1 MKLFSLLKKI
11 NLYFGVFFI
20 FGLCSIQS
28 IAQEYPT
35 KPITLVVGFGPGG
48 NADIV
53 ARLLAQKLST
63 ELPQPVLVENK
74 GGAGGLLANDS
85 VAKSTPDGYRLS
97 LISGAFP
104 SQAAVMNKLPF
115 DPMGDFSWV
124 STFISYPMVIVVN
137 SESPIKTLNELIK
150 YARENPKKLNYPT
163 PGNGSL
169 FHLTTE
175 YFSSTAGIDMTHI
188 PFKGGSPQLNE
199 LLAGRLDVMFD
210 TFAVVQPH
218 LISGKLRAIAVTSE
232 KRMSQL
238 PNIPAV
244 AETFP
249 GFEASSFL
257 GIAGPKGLS
266 PEIISKLNASIHA
279 AVIKNDVRLRFSE
292 LGGQVWIG
300 SPKEMAEY
308 VAQSIQKWKR
318 VVSEKSIKFD

>member
-1 MKLFSLLKKI
+1 MKLISLLNKAY
-11 NLYFGVFFI
+11 LYI
-20 FGLCSIQS
+20 GLCIILGGSIFQS
-28 IAQEYPT
+28 IAQEYPS
-35 KPITLVVGFGPGG
+35 KPINIVVGFGPGG

-63 ELPQPVLVENK
+63 ELSQPVVVENK
-74 GGAGGLLANDS
+74 GGAGGMLASDT
-85 VAKSTPDGYRLS
+85 VAKASPDGYRLS
-97 LISGAFP
+97 LVSGAFP

-115 DPMGDFSWV
+115 DPMNDFSWI

-137 SESPIKTLNELIK
+137 SESSFKNLNDLIK
-150 YARENPKKLNYPT
+150 YAKENPKKLNYPS

-169 FHLTTE
+169 FHLATE
-175 YFSSTAGIDMTHI
+175 YFSSAAGIDMTHI

-238 PNIPAV
+238 PNVPAV
-244 AETFP
+244 AETFT

-266 PEIISKLNASIHA
+266 PEIISKLNSSIHA
-279 AVIKNDVRLRFSE
+279 VVVKSDMRIKFSE
-292 LGGQVWIG
+292 LGGQVWVG
-300 SPKEMAEY
+300 SSKDMFEY
-308 VAQSIQKWKR
+308 VLQSIQKWKR

>member
-1 MKLFSLLKKI
+1 MRRIPLFKQI
-11 NLYFGVFFI
+11 NLCIGVCIIWGLSI
-20 FGLCSIQS
+20 FQS

-35 KPITLVVGFGPGG
+35 KPINLIVGFGPGG

-63 ELPQPVLVENK
+63 ELAQPVLVENK
-74 GGAGGLLANDS
+74 GGAGGMLANDY
-85 VAKSTPDGYRLS
+85 VAKGTPDGYRLS

-115 DPMGDFSWV
+115 DPMSDFSWI

-137 SESPIKTLNELIK
+137 SESSLKTLNDVIK
-150 YARENPKKLNYPT
+150 YAKENPKKLNYPT

-169 FHLTTE
+169 FHLATE
-175 YFSSTAGIDMTHI
+175 YFSSTAGIEMTHI

-199 LLAGRLDVMFD
+199 LLAGRLDIMLD

-232 KRMSQL
+232 KRMPQL
-238 PNIPAV
+238 ANIPAV

-249 GFEASSFL
+249 SFEASSFL

-266 PEIISKLNASIHA
+266 PEVISKLTASIHT

-308 VAQSIQKWKR
+308 VSQNIQKWKR
-318 VVSEKSIKFD
+318 VVTEKSMKFD

>member
-1 MKLFSLLKKI
+1 MRRIPLFKQI
-11 NLYFGVFFI
+11 NLCIGVCIIWGLSI
-20 FGLCSIQS
+20 FQS

-35 KPITLVVGFGPGG
+35 KPINLIVGFGPGG

-63 ELPQPVLVENK
+63 ELAQPVLVENK
-74 GGAGGLLANDS
+74 GGAGGMLANDY
-85 VAKSTPDGYRLS
+85 VAKGTPDGYRLS

-115 DPMGDFSWV
+115 DPMSDFSWI

-137 SESPIKTLNELIK
+137 SESSLKTLNDVIK
-150 YARENPKKLNYPT
+150 YAKENPKKLNYPT

-169 FHLTTE
+169 FHLATE
-175 YFSSTAGIDMTHI
+175 YFSSTAGIEMTHI

-199 LLAGRLDVMFD
+199 LLAGRLDIMLD

-232 KRMSQL
+232 KRMPQL
-238 PNIPAV
+238 ANIPAV

-249 GFEASSFL
+249 SFEASSFL

-266 PEIISKLNASIHA
+266 PEVISKLNASIHT

-308 VAQSIQKWKR
+308 VSQNIQKWKR
-318 VVSEKSIKFD
+318 VVTEKSMKFD

>member
-1 MKLFSLLKKI
+1 MRRIPLFKQI
-11 NLYFGVFFI
+11 NLCIGVCIIWGLSI
-20 FGLCSIQS
+20 FQS

-35 KPITLVVGFGPGG
+35 KPINLIVGFGPGG

-63 ELPQPVLVENK
+63 ELAQPVLVENK
-74 GGAGGLLANDS
+74 GGAGGMLANDY
-85 VAKSTPDGYRLS
+85 VAKGTPDGYRLS

-115 DPMGDFSWV
+115 DPMSDFSWI

-137 SESPIKTLNELIK
+137 SESSLKTLNDVIK
-150 YARENPKKLNYPT
+150 YAKENPKKLNYPT

-169 FHLTTE
+169 FHLATE
-175 YFSSTAGIDMTHI
+175 YFSSTAGIEMTHI

-199 LLAGRLDVMFD
+199 LLAGRLDIMLD

-232 KRMSQL
+232 KRMPQL
-238 PNIPAV
+238 ANIPAV

-249 GFEASSFL
+249 SFEASSFL

-266 PEIISKLNASIHA
+266 PEVISKLNASIHT

-300 SPKEMAEY
+300 STKEMAEY
-308 VAQSIQKWKR
+308 VSQNIQKWKR
-318 VVSEKSIKFD
+318 VVTEKSMKFD

>member
-1 MKLFSLLKKI
+1 MRRIPLFKQI
-11 NLYFGVFFI
+11 NLCIGVCIIWGLSI
-20 FGLCSIQS
+20 FQS

-35 KPITLVVGFGPGG
+35 KPINLIVGFGPGG

-63 ELPQPVLVENK
+63 ELAQPVLVENK
-74 GGAGGLLANDS
+74 GGAGGMLANDY
-85 VAKSTPDGYRLS
+85 VAKGTPDGYRLS

-115 DPMGDFSWV
+115 DPMSDFSWI

-137 SESPIKTLNELIK
+137 SESSLKTLNDVIK
-150 YARENPKKLNYPT
+150 YAKENPKKLNYPT

-169 FHLTTE
+169 FHLATE
-175 YFSSTAGIDMTHI
+175 YFSSTAGIEMTHI

-199 LLAGRLDVMFD
+199 LLAGRLDIMLD

-232 KRMSQL
+232 KRMPQL
-238 PNIPAV
+238 ANIPAV

-249 GFEASSFL
+249 SFEASSFL

-266 PEIISKLNASIHA
+266 PEVISKLNASIHT

-308 VAQSIQKWKR
+308 VSQSIQKWRR
-318 VVSEKSIKFD
+318 VVAEKSMKFD

>member
-1 MKLFSLLKKI
+1 MRRIPLFKQI
-11 NLYFGVFFI
+11 NLCIGVCIIWGLSI
-20 FGLCSIQS
+20 FQS

-35 KPITLVVGFGPGG
+35 KPINLIVGFGPGG

-63 ELPQPVLVENK
+63 ELAQPVLVENK
-74 GGAGGLLANDS
+74 GGAGGMLANDY
-85 VAKSTPDGYRLS
+85 VAKGTPDGYRLS

-115 DPMGDFSWV
+115 DPMSDFSWI

-137 SESPIKTLNELIK
+137 SESSLKTLNDVIK
-150 YARENPKKLNYPT
+150 YAKENPKKLNYPT

-169 FHLTTE
+169 FHLATE
-175 YFSSTAGIDMTHI
+175 YFSSTAGIEMTHI

-199 LLAGRLDVMFD
+199 LLAGRLDIMLD

-232 KRMSQL
+232 KRMPQL

-249 GFEASSFL
+249 SFEASSFL

-266 PEIISKLNASIHA
+266 PEVISKLNASIHT

-300 SPKEMAEY
+300 SPKDMAEY
-308 VAQSIQKWKR
+308 VSQNIQKWKR
-318 VVSEKSIKFD
+318 VVTEKSMKFD